1 MLGKTV
7 SNYKIQSVI
16 GSGGMGKVYLAKQF
30 TIDREVAIKILDPSL
45 SGNPQFRER
54 FINEAN
60 ALAKLSHPNIVSIY
74 DFIEFEG
81 NYCIVMEY
89 VNGITLDAMI
99 DKNGKI
105 DMPFATDIICQV
117 LDGLSYAHKK
127 SIVHRDIKPSNI
139 IVDNDNRVKILDF
152 GIAKIVLSNSNLTRT
167 GMRMGSISYMSP
179 EQILGKELDLKTDIY
194 SAGVT
199 FYEILSGKL
208 PYDTNT
214 DSDFIVQNKI
224 VNEILPDIRS
234 CYSSVT
240 QNVAEAINIA
250 TQKNP
255 ADRFESCEEF
265 KACVSGD
272 KNFSNISKIQFES
285 IRTERNKTQY
295 INTGSSDKT
304 IYIPNQNDLKK
315 STFKI
320 SNKGIVIGIIL
331 IAFMSLAGVFYFLN
345 QEENGIK
352 DTAIQNSEGQVN
364 KRDKTLSD
372 NQTLDPEKNNVNNS
386 ILSQVLIKK
395 SQNLINTWINDIN
408 NKDLDYN
415 NYYADK
421 VNYYKTGVVSLSKVI
436 KDKTDFFNKWDKI
449 ELRSEQ
455 FDFFKISNDE
465 FAVTFDKYF
474 NVDNYSTNKSYNGK
488 VKSRLVFKEVN
499 GELRIISESD
509 DFTYY
514 TNKNF

>member
-1 MLGKTV
+1 MIGKTV

-234 CYSSVT
+234 CNSSVT
-240 QNVAEAINIA
+240 QNVAEAIYIA

-265 KACVSGD
+265 KACVFGD

-285 IRTERNKTQY
+285 IRSERNKTQY

-304 IYIPNQNDLKK
+304 VFLPNQNDIKK

-331 IAFMSLAGVFYFLN
+331 IAIMSLAGVFYFLN

-352 DTAIQNSEGQVN
+352 DTAI
-364 KRDKTLSD
+364 
-372 NQTLDPEKNNVNNS
+372 
-386 ILSQVLIKK
+386 K
-395 SQNLINTWINDIN
+395 SQNLINSWINDIN

-421 VNYYKTGVVSLSKVI
+421 VNYYKTGVVRLSTIV

-474 NVDNYSTNKSYNGK
+474 NVDNYSTNKTYNGK
-488 VKSRLVFKEVN
+488 VKSRVVFKEIN
-499 GELRIISESD
+499 GELRIISETD

>member
-1 MLGKTV
+1 MIGKTV
-7 SNYKIQSVI
+7 SNYRIQSVI
-16 GSGGMGKVYLAKQF
+16 GSGGMGKVYLANQF
-30 TIDREVAIKILDPSL
+30 TIDRDVAIKILDPSL

-179 EQILGKELDLKTDIY
+179 EQILGKELDFKTDIY
-194 SAGVT
+194 STGVT

-234 CYSSVT
+234 CSSSVSR
-240 QNVAEAINIA
+240 NVAEAINIA

-272 KNFSNISKIQFES
+272 NNSSNISKIQFES
-285 IRTERNKTQY
+285 IRSERNKTQY
-295 INTGSSDKT
+295 INIGSSDKT
-304 IYIPNQNDLKK
+304 VYIPNQNDLKK
-315 STFKI
+315 SNFKI
-320 SNKGIVIGIIL
+320 SNKGIIIGIIL
-331 IAFMSLAGVFYFLN
+331 IAFMSLAGAFYYLN
-345 QEENGIK
+345 QDGNGKK
-352 DTAIQNSEGQVN
+352 DTAI
-364 KRDKTLSD
+364 
-372 NQTLDPEKNNVNNS
+372 
-386 ILSQVLIKK
+386 
-395 SQNLINTWINDIN
+395 NLINNWIKDTN
-408 NKDLDYN
+408 NKNLNYN

-421 VNYYKTGVVSLSKVI
+421 VNYYKFGIVGLSTIV
-436 KDKTDFFNKWDKI
+436 KDKTDFFNKWDNIK
-449 ELRSEQ
+449 LRSEQ

-474 NVDNYSTNKSYNGK
+474 NVDNYSTNKTYNGK
-488 VKSRLVFKEVN
+488 VKSRVVFKEIN

>member
-7 SNYKIQSVI
+7 SNYIIQSVI

-234 CYSSVT
+234 CNSSVT
-240 QNVAEAINIA
+240 QNVAEAIYIA

-272 KNFSNISKIQFES
+272 KNYSNISKIQFES
-285 IRTERNKTQY
+285 IRSERNKTQY
-295 INTGSSDKT
+295 INTGSSDRT
-304 IYIPNQNDLKK
+304 VFLPNQNDIKK

-331 IAFMSLAGVFYFLN
+331 IAFMSLAGAFYFLN
-345 QEENGIK
+345 QDGNGKKDTTINLINNWIK
-352 DTAIQNSEGQVN
+352 DT
-364 KRDKTLSD
+364 
-372 NQTLDPEKNNVNNS
+372 
-386 ILSQVLIKK
+386 
-395 SQNLINTWINDIN
+395 N
-408 NKDLDYN
+408 NKNLNYN
-415 NYYADK
+415 KYYTDK
-421 VNYYKTGVVSLSKVI
+421 VNYYKFGIVGLSTIV

-474 NVDNYSTNKSYNGK
+474 NVDNYSTNKTYNGK
-488 VKSRLVFKEVN
+488 VKSRVVFKEIN
-499 GELRIISESD
+499 GELRIISETD

>member
-194 SAGVT
+194 STGVT

-214 DSDFIVQNKI
+214 DSDFIIQNKI
-224 VNEILPDIRS
+224 VNEALPDIRS
-234 CYSSVT
+234 INTSVS
-240 QNVAEAINIA
+240 QNAADAISIA
-250 TQKNP
+250 IKKNP
-255 ADRFESCEEF
+255 ADRFENCDDF
-265 KACVSGD
+265 KAFITGEKTTSSFLNTNYNPAQSD
-272 KNFSNISKIQFES
+272 NNQTKIV
-285 IRTERNKTQY
+285 
-295 INTGSSDKT
+295 NTNPANDKT
-304 IYIPNQNDLKK
+304 IYIQKNSSVEK
-315 STFKI
+315 SNNKVSKEIKI
-320 SNKGIVIGIIL
+320 
-331 IAFMSLAGVFYFLN
+331 AGVILLIMVIIFGAIFLFN
-345 QEENGIK
+345 QENY
-352 DTAIQNSEGQVN
+352 N
-364 KRDKTLSD
+364 KEQER
-372 NQTLDPEKNNVNNS
+372 N
-386 ILSQVLIKK
+386 ILTKEQLNK
-395 SQNLINTWINDIN
+395 SQDLIENWIIDLENKNIN
-408 NKDLDYN
+408 FNK
-415 NYYADK
+415 YYSDRI
-421 VNYYKTGVVSLSKVI
+421 NYYKFGNVNLSNVI
-436 KDKTDFFNKWDKI
+436 NDKTVFFDKWDKI
-449 ELRSEQ
+449 ELRTEQ
-455 FDFFKISNDE
+455 FDSDKIEDDV
-465 FAVTFDKYF
+465 FAITFDKYF
-474 NVDNYSTNKSYNGK
+474 KMENYTSGKNFSGK
-488 VKSRLVFKEVN
+488 VKSRLVLKNIE
-499 GELRIISESD
+499 GELKIISESD
-509 DFTYY
+509 DLTYY